1 MARLPSKWGSRSK
14 ISGLAAIDAWTMTA
28 LNQPDFSSTTDLYQV
43 VANIYAID
51 FTSVAMFGVA
61 LLLPFVPVTLLIVP
75 LDKVL
80 AGLKSLLL

>member
-1 MARLPSKWGSRSK
+1 M
-14 ISGLAAIDAWTMTA
+14 M
-28 LNQPDFSSTTDLYQV
+28 NLYEV

-61 LLLPFVPVTLLIVP
+61 LLLPFVPVTLLILP